1 MHGRAWAR
9 GSSFLCESDSQVT
22 CEVARTRARA
32 DPCVARLEANP
43 CMLVSEKNLR
53 VRARARARAYILH
66 MHTYVR
72 AFLHARSGE
81 IRSCAL
87 QLAIASFRR

>member
-1 MHGRAWAR
+1 
-9 GSSFLCESDSQVT
+9 
-22 CEVARTRARA
+22 
-32 DPCVARLEANP
+32 
-43 CMLVSEKNLR
+43 MLVSEKNLP

-81 IRSCAL
+81 IRCCAL
-87 QLAIASFRR
+87 QLAIASFEQALTKWMRVRMTSQLVVQGSLRN